1 MILYRYLRVS
11 EKNIAFLRQ
20 ERREKMLK
28 KTIFMGVLVFFSLAI
43 GMVQVFAANASFSD
57 AVLYTNPSYP
67 KLIQLFN
74 IDVSGKYYWGT
85 FKWNK
90 LQNKFEFVDAG
101 LEGNKDFVIPFRT
114 ITPDGNMNDWAGIL
128 PVLNDPVGDDAYGL
142 PGDDIQEVYIAKDAE
157 FMYFG
162 IKIADGT
169 PLSGSDDSGAHMHFQ
184 FNLTNSKYINEF
196 ENHFVVFTSVHYF
209 PASGWLASTE
219 MHVSHPLHPNGFIP
233 VGLHSYDSSYVG
245 VGQDFV
251 EWKVPIKDCMITSGK
266 YASAWT
272 HYNSQPYPSDD
283 TNEIVRLK

>member
-1 MILYRYLRVS
+1 M
-11 EKNIAFLRQ
+11 FD
-20 ERREKMLK
+20 
-28 KTIFMGVLVFFSLAI
+28 
-43 GMVQVFAANASFSD
+43 FAALAD
-57 AVLYTNPSYP
+57 H
-67 KLIQLFN
+67 IN
-74 IDVSGKYYWGT
+74 ISGNYYGGT

-90 LQNKFEFVDAG
+90 LQNKFEFVNG
-101 LEGNKDFVIPFRT
+101 WSEGNKEFSIPFRS
-114 ITPDGNMNDWAGIL
+114 ITLDGNMSDWTGIS
-128 PVLNDPVGDDAYGL
+128 PVLTDPAGDDSYGL
-142 PGDDIQEVYIAKDAE
+142 PGDDIRDVFISKDND
-157 FMYFG
+157 FIYFG
-162 IKIADGT
+162 IRMADGP
-169 PLSGSDDSGAHMHFQ
+169 PLSGSDNSGAHMHFQ
-184 FNLTNSKYINEF
+184 FNLNGSMGVQKL
-196 ENHFVVFTSVHYF
+196 ENHFVIFTTAHYF